1 MSTRTSVT
9 LLETV
14 HGSHLYGLS
23 RPESDLD
30 TYRVVANDPE
40 GDRQFALRTRQKL
53 SGVDDVLET
62 NLTAFLL
69 KADEGVPQALEA
81 MFSRMA
87 TVDAMADFRHSYSLN
102 TPRFAVTYRRT
113 VMNFARLGV
122 EDERAMAV
130 LAPTAAEE
138 VKKKRVKES
147 VRLGQKPRRV
157 ERNGLL
163 KYRRHSLRLLLNREA
178 GLEFGRFDPTLS
190 EKDRFFV
197 LRTSELEDMKF
208 ATLVN
213 SSVRF

>member
-1 MSTRTSVT
+1 MSTRKSVT

-14 HGSHLYGLS
+14 HGSHLYGLA

-30 TYRVVANDPE
+30 TYRVVTNDPTA
-40 GDRQFALRTRQKL
+40 DRTFSLRTRQKL
-53 SGVDDVLET
+53 DGMDDVLET

-87 TVDAMADFRHSYSLN
+87 TVDAMADFRATYSLN
-102 TPRFAVTYRRT
+102 TPRFVVTYRRT

-122 EDERAMAV
+122 EDERAMTV
-130 LAPTAAEE
+130 LAPTEAEA

-157 ERNGLL
+157 ERNGML
-163 KYRRHSLRLLLNREA
+163 KYRRHALRLMTNLFT
-178 GLEFGRFDPTLS
+178 GVEFGRFDPTLS
-190 EKDRFFV
+190 EKEKEFV
-197 LRTSELEDMKF
+197 LRGAELEDLKF
-208 ATLVN
+208 AHLVN